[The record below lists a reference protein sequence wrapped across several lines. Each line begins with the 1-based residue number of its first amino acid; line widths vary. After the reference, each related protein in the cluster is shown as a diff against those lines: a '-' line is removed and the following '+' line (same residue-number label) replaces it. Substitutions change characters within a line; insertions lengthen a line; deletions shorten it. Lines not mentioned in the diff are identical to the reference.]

1 MPTYDFRNKDTGE
14 VIEKYMSISDRTQ
27 YLLDNPNMEGYI
39 SSVNLVHEPGS
50 RLKVDDGFR
59 EVISKIKSTY
69 KINSIKDH

>member
-14 VIEKYMSISDRTQ
+14 VIEKYMSISTREQ
-27 YLLDNPNMEGYI
+27 YLLDNPHMEAYL

-59 EVISKIKSTY
+59 EVISKIKSTH